1 MLEFLGQRCT
11 KALIKRG
18 VIQQKEYPIYQYGFE
33 LLWSTVL
40 CVLSILLLSV
50 VFDYTRSAI
59 LFVLYFLPIRTVAG
73 GYHTSTYGKCF
84 ILTNLIAIG
93 CVGAAKLM
101 SLLQMPDIYMVF
113 VCIFVFG
120 YMWVKSPVGAE
131 NRSSRKEIIEANKRY
146 SHIIIMLETVVIA
159 QMMIERLK
167 EEYYTAIITSIV
179 VVYMMFLSK
188 RKED

>member
-18 VIQQKEYPIYQYGFE
+18 VIQQKEYPIYRYGFE

-50 VFDYTRSAI
+50 MFDYMRCAI
-59 LFVLYFLPIRTVAG
+59 IFLLYFLPIRTVAG

-84 ILTNLIAIG
+84 SLTNLIAIG

-131 NRSSRKEIIEANKRY
+131 N
-146 SHIIIMLETVVIA
+146 HIIIMLETVVIA

>member
-11 KALIKRG
+11 DALIKRG
-18 VIQQKEYPIYQYGFE
+18 VIQQKEYPIYRYGFE

-40 CVLSILLLSV
+40 CVFTILLLSV
-50 VFDYTRSAI
+50 VFGYTRCAI
-59 LFVLYFLPIRTVAG
+59 LFLLYFLPIRTVAG
-73 GYHTSTYGKCF
+73 GYHASSYGKCF
-84 ILTNLIAIG
+84 VLTNLAAGG
-93 CVGAAKLM
+93 CVVAAKLIGALHLPK
-101 SLLQMPDIYMVF
+101 LLMVF

-120 YMWVKSPVGAE
+120 YMWVKSPVGADE
-131 NRSSRKEIIEANKRY
+131 RSSRKEIIEENKRY
-146 SHIIIMLETVVIA
+146 SRIIIMLEAVVTA
-159 QMMIERLK
+159 LLMIWGQK